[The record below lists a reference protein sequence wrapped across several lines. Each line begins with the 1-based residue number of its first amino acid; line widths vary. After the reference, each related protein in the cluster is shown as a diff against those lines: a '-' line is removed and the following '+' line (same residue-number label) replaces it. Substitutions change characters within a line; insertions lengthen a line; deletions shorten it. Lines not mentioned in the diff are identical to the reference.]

1 MAFLLVQILA
11 LIVLSAA
18 GGAWLAY
25 WWLRRGVEDVS
36 AEYEALTQRTRTLE
50 AQKPLLDT
58 MSRRLE
64 AIERDLGDLPEP
76 PVLSAKMAE
85 VDRKVDAWTVA
96 GVEGHNRVF
105 ERVSSVLTR
114 METLPPPVDLEPVL
128 ARLDALTVDFEPV
141 LERLAALEDRVGA
154 DLAGLVE
161 RVQALEARQEA
172 GRSEVARAW
181 SSGQGE
187 QSERLRALEQ
197 RIAALPA
204 VDLEPVLL
212 STAGIAS
219 AVGELRFPSL
229 APVEERLARVED
241 RLAALPPPPDL
252 SELDARVRTVQDAV
266 SGYAGALDT
275 LTDRIAVLRAPE
287 LEALLPSF
295 DALRRKLDA
304 LQTPDVTDL
313 SAGVSALTSTV
324 AALRVPNFEQLGQR
338 LQAIEQRVAEGCG
351 RGADLGPVLAR
362 LSAIEGRMEGA
373 PAAAPAPV
381 DPIEAERRHPGRNML
396 RAPQW
401 GPPDNLE
408 VVRGIGPRLVEL
420 LHELGVYY
428 FWQIAEWGP
437 DDVAFVD
444 SRLEQFQG
452 RIERDAWVA
461 QCVELAAAPD
471 AARPPR

>member
-1 MAFLLVQILA
+1 VAFLLVQILA

-36 AEYEALTQRTRTLE
+36 AEYEALTQRTRALE

-76 PVLSAKMAE
+76 PVLSARIAE

-114 METLPPPVDLEPVL
+114 METLPPQADLEPVL
-128 ARLDALTVDFEPV
+128 ARLDAVTVDFDPV
-141 LERLAALEDRVGA
+141 LERLAAIEERVGA
-154 DLAGLVE
+154 DLAGLAE
-161 RVQALEARQEA
+161 RVRALEERQEA
-172 GRSEVARAW
+172 SRADVARAW
-181 SSGQGE
+181 SSGQSE
-187 QSERLRALEQ
+187 QTERLRALEH
-197 RIAALPA
+197 RIASLPA
-204 VDLEPVLL
+204 PDLEPVLL
-212 STAGIAS
+212 STAGIAA
-219 AVGELRFPSL
+219 AVGGLRMPSL
-229 APVEERLARVED
+229 GPVEERLARLEE
-241 RLAALPPPPDL
+241 RIASLPPPPDL
-252 SELDARVRTVQDAV
+252 AELDGRVRTVQDAV
-266 SGYAGALDT
+266 TGYAGALDT

-287 LEALLPSF
+287 IEALLPSF
-295 DALRRKLDA
+295 EALKRKLDG

-338 LQAIEQRVAEGCG
+338 LQAIEQRVTEGCG
-351 RGADLGPVLAR
+351 RSADLGPVLAR
-362 LSAIEGRMEGA
+362 LAAIEGRIEGA
-373 PAAAPAPV
+373 PAPPAS
-381 DPIEAERRHPGRNML
+381 DPIEAERRHAGRNML
-396 RAPQW
+396 RAASW

-408 VVRGIGPRLVEL
+408 IVRGIGPRLVEL
-420 LHELGVYY
+420 LNELGVYY

-444 SRLEQFQG
+444 ARLEQFQG